1 MQAMINFFVS
11 IVNKIYE
18 VLSFHPFPDLPMSY
32 IEFIMTIVIIRYLF
46 TFIFGGTREFTMF
59 SNFTIRDFSRPISH
73 QKRQDELVKN
83 SSRIVPLNG
92 YRNNYYKKPDIVPDW
107 LRPDFVYKEE
117 EADPAEIARLK
128 AMLAEFK

>member
-11 IVNKIYE
+11 IINKIYE

-92 YRNNYYKKPDIVPDW
+92 NRNNYRRNYSPVPGW
-107 LRPDFVYKEE
+107 LNK
-117 EADPAEIARLK
+117 EIAEEPMDPIEKARLE